1 MKKWNKMWWNL
12 IYFSSIEVDKRKNE
26 KELNIFF
33 YYTHNHFF
41 RSKDGILK
49 QPRRIFK
56 CFLHNCQIHKK
67 EHSKTTW
74 SQIPFD
80 LYRKQTWAQL
90 YPILQAFLG
99 RETCPSQLAKIWTCW
114 EKLLWTILVS
124 TIQWDVHVSYL
135 ILL

>member
-1 MKKWNKMWWNL
+1 MEL
-12 IYFSSIEVDKRKNE
+12 DIFSSVEVDKRKNE

-80 LYRKQTWAQL
+80 FYREQTWAQL

-99 RETCPSQLAKIWTCW
+99 RATYPSQLAKIWTCW